1 MHVGVFGIGLWQV
14 CSRDNRV
21 THIVSMSQ
29 SLVTVIQT
37 QHVKPN
43 YWKMTS
49 NLAEQKD
56 TGVSGEAFAFW
67 VGESFWPALGFT

>member
-1 MHVGVFGIGLWQV
+1 MLV
-14 CSRDNRV
+14 CLALACGRSAAEA
-21 THIVSMSQ
+21 TELFILLMSQ

-43 YWKMTS
+43 YWKMMS

-67 VGESFWPALGFT
+67 VGERF